1 MDLIESPRRT
11 MFKETDGRSPVVDEV
26 LSWSL
31 DDFHWYFPV
40 ERETEFNV
48 KVMELLRAR
57 RKDRR
62 VEKALKRETTALL
75 NMSQ

>member
-1 MDLIESPRRT
+1 
-11 MFKETDGRSPVVDEV
+11 MFEETDARSPVVDEV

-57 RKDRR
+57 RKDGR

-75 NMSQ
+75 NMFR